1 MISLVLDEDESRCG
15 ALTNIC
21 TTSQSHITLAVVNHK
36 IIAGALGPEF
46 FKLFDTGCTSDADDF
61 AIRIPTRVM
70 KTLCTTTCSIHID
83 VDAGIRLIKK
93 IHGGI
98 TMGVSIPLEQD
109 FNLELIADVLEASK
123 TSAKPFD
130 ISAISDLR
138 PLVAFADSGLQ
149 CKDGLAY
156 VIGSGFTAYRKIENE
171 LPFIMSRENISE
183 FVKFA
188 NAHRAINL
196 FESGIYTVFSSDVH
210 FFGCKQPRS
219 FVESDYEAYIS
230 SKPLYSV
237 HANLSELCMV
247 MKTIGIPKGEKPK
260 CDFDMERFV
269 VHMDLG
275 NRGRYA
281 ISIGL
286 KGAEPV
292 QSKSSTFKVLTESLK
307 CILSNS
313 SLKLDDVEV
322 TVYKSFIAIRA
333 NNNDFLLVRE

>member
-1 MISLVLDEDESRCG
+1 MITLILDEDANRCT
-15 ALTNIC
+15 ALSNIC
-21 TTSQSHITLAVVNHK
+21 MTNQSHITLAVINHR

-46 FKLFDTGCTSDADDF
+46 FKLYDTGCTADVDDL

-70 KTLCTTTCSIHID
+70 KTLCTTTCSIQVDI
-83 VDAGIRLIKK
+83 DAGIRLLKK
-93 IHGGI
+93 VHGGI
-98 TMGVSIPLEQD
+98 TMGVNIPLEQD
-109 FNLELIADVLEASK
+109 FNLEVISDVLTASL
-123 TSAKPFD
+123 TSSHPFD

-138 PLVAFADSGLQ
+138 PLVAFANSGLQ

-156 VIGSGFTAYRKIENE
+156 VIGSGFTAYRKIENS

-188 NAHRAINL
+188 NAHKEISL
-196 FESGIYTVFSSDVH
+196 FESGIYTVFSSGAH

-219 FVESDYEAYIS
+219 FVDSEYAAFEA
-230 SKPLYSV
+230 SKPIYSAHV
-237 HANLSELCMV
+237 NLTELCFV
-247 MKTIGIPKGEKPK
+247 MKTIGIPKGEKPM
-260 CDFDMERFV
+260 CDFDMSRFV

-281 ISIGL
+281 ISVGV
-286 KGAEPV
+286 KGVEPI
-292 QSKSSTFKVLTESLK
+292 QSKSATFKVLTESLK

-313 SLKLDDVEV
+313 SLKLDDVEI

-333 NNNDFLLVRE
+333 SNNDFLLVRE